1 MRYNNEL
8 GEIMDI
14 TTPQEALDLIEKRG
28 IKRIKLATTD
38 IDGILRGKYINK
50 EKFKSVLQSG
60 LGFCDVIFGW
70 DSKDELY
77 ANESITGWNDAYPD
91 ALGHIDISTCRE
103 LPLEK
108 DTILFLVD
116 FQKGGKHKDVCPR
129 TLLKKMIDEAKE
141 LGINFSA
148 AAEFE
153 FFLFNE
159 TPKSVREKDYK
170 NLETFTPGMFGYS
183 LLRNSVHS
191 NFYEEL
197 LELCEEMD
205 MPIEG
210 LHTET
215 GPGVIEAALYYDEL
229 LKAADKAVLFKTFT
243 KVLAQQNGLMAT
255 FMAKWSNK
263 YPGQSGHLHLSAQN
277 SDGKSIFYDQNK
289 ENSISDEMRWFIGGQ
304 QKLMPE
310 LLAMISP
317 TCNSYTRLIPGFWA
331 PTQATWG
338 VDNRT
343 CALRA
348 ITGDAKSQR
357 VEYRVTAA
365 DINPYIALSAAVG
378 SGIWGIKNKIEPT
391 KPIVG
396 NAYEQ
401 KLEDKFSF
409 PRTLGDA
416 ARRLKNSTIAR
427 EIFGDVFID
436 HYAMTR
442 EWEESEQLK
451 AITDWQLS
459 RYFEII

>member
-1 MRYNNEL
+1 MN
-8 GEIMDI
+8 I
-14 TTPQEALDLIEKRG
+14 TTPQEALDLIEKRD
-28 IKRIKLATTD
+28 IKQIKLATTD

-50 EKFKSVLQSG
+50 EKFISVLESG

-70 DSKDELY
+70 DSRDELY
-77 ANESITGWNDAYPD
+77 AKDSITGWSDAFPD
-91 ALGHIDISTCRE
+91 ALGEVDISTCRE
-103 LPLEK
+103 LPLEENSL
-108 DTILFLVD
+108 LFLVD
-116 FQKGGKHKDVCPR
+116 FEKGGKHKDVCPR
-129 TLLKKMIDEAKE
+129 TLLKKMIKQGEE
-141 LGINFSA
+141 IGLTFSA

-159 TPKSVREKDYK
+159 SPNSVREKDYK

-183 LLRNSVHS
+183 LLRNSVHAD
-191 NFYEEL
+191 FYHDL
-197 LELCEEMD
+197 LNLCEKMD

-215 GPGVIEAALYYDEL
+215 GPGVIEAALYYDDIL
-229 LKAADKAVLFKTFT
+229 CAADRAVLFKTFT

-263 YPGQSGHLHLSAQN
+263 YPGQSGHLHISARDKN
-277 SDGKSIFYDQNK
+277 GKSVFYDK
-289 ENSISDEMRWFIGGQ
+289 SKKDMISDEMRWFIGGQ
-304 QKLMPE
+304 QKLLPE
-310 LLAMISP
+310 LLAMVAP

-348 ITGDAKSQR
+348 ISGNEKSQR

-365 DINPYIALSAAVG
+365 DINPYIALSAALG
-378 SGIWGIKNKIEPT
+378 SGIWGIKNRIEPT

-396 NAYEQ
+396 NAYATNLDSE
-401 KLEDKFSF
+401 FSF
-409 PRTLGDA
+409 PKTLGEA
-416 ARRLKNSTIAR
+416 ARKLKASKVAR

-451 AITDWQLS
+451 AITDWQLA

>member
-1 MRYNNEL
+1 MN
-8 GEIMDI
+8 IK
-14 TTPQEALDLIEKRG
+14 TAKEAIDLIEKRG
-28 IKRIKLATTD
+28 IKQIKLATTD
-38 IDGILRGKYINK
+38 IDGVLRGKYINK
-50 EKFKSVLQSG
+50 EKFISVLESG

-77 ANESITGWNDAYPD
+77 AKDSITGWSDAYPD
-91 ALGHIDISTCRE
+91 ALGEIDISTCRE
-103 LPLEK
+103 LPMEENSL
-108 DTILFLVD
+108 LFLVD
-116 FQKGGKHKDVCPR
+116 FEKGGKHSDVCPR
-129 TLLKKMIDEAKE
+129 TLLKRVINQGKE
-141 LGINFSA
+141 IGLSFKGS
-148 AAEFE
+148 AEFE

-170 NLETFTPGMFGYS
+170 NMETFTPGMFGYS
-183 LLRNSVHS
+183 VLRNSVHAD
-191 NFYEEL
+191 FYHDL
-197 LELCEEMD
+197 LEVCEKMD

-229 LKAADKAVLFKTFT
+229 LNAADKAVLFKTFT
-243 KVLAQQNGLMAT
+243 KVLAEQNSLMAT

-263 YPGQSGHLHLSAQN
+263 YPGQSGHLHVSATSQN
-277 SDGKSIFYDQNK
+277 GKSAFYDK
-289 ENSISDEMRWFIGGQ
+289 DASDTISDEMRWFIGGQ

-310 LLAMISP
+310 LLAMIAP

-348 ITGDAKSQR
+348 INGNEKSQR

-378 SGIWGIKNKIEPT
+378 SGIWGIKNRIEPT
-391 KPIVG
+391 EPIVG
-396 NAYEQ
+396 NAYE
-401 KLEDKFSF
+401 KELSSEFSF
-409 PRTLGDA
+409 PRTLGEA
-416 ARRLKNSTIAR
+416 ARKLRDSKVAR

-436 HYAMTR
+436 HYSMTR

-451 AITDWQLS
+451 AITDWQLE

>member
-1 MRYNNEL
+1 MN
-8 GEIMDI
+8 IKTQQD
-14 TTPQEALDLIEKRG
+14 ALELIEKRD

-38 IDGILRGKYINK
+38 IDGILRGKYISK
-50 EKFKSVLQSG
+50 EKFVSTLKSG

-77 ANESITGWNDAYPD
+77 TKDSITGWSDAYPD
-91 ALGHIDISTCRE
+91 ALGEIDISTCRE
-103 LPLEK
+103 LPLEENSL
-108 DTILFLVD
+108 LFLVD
-116 FQKGGKHKDVCPR
+116 FQKGGKHSDVCPR
-129 TLLKKMIDEAKE
+129 TLLKRVIEQGKE
-141 LGINFSA
+141 IGLSFSA

-153 FFLFNE
+153 FFMFNE
-159 TPKSVREKDYK
+159 TPKSIRDKGYK
-170 NLETFTPGMFGYS
+170 NLEHFTPGMFGYS
-183 LLRNSVHS
+183 LLRNSVHAD
-191 NFYEEL
+191 FYHNL
-197 LELCEEMD
+197 MELCIDMD

-215 GPGVIEAALYYDEL
+215 GPGVIEAAILYDEL
-229 LKAADKAVLFKTFT
+229 LKSADNAVLFKTFT
-243 KVLAQQNGLMAT
+243 KVLAQQKELMAT
-255 FMAKWSNK
+255 FMAKWSND
-263 YPGQSGHLHLSAQN
+263 YPGQSGHLHISAKDG
-277 SDGKSIFYDQNK
+277 SGKSIFYDETK
-289 ENSISDEMRWFIGGQ
+289 KDTISDEMRWFIGGQ

-348 ITGDAKSQR
+348 INGNSKSQR

-378 SGIWGIKNKIEPT
+378 SGIWGIKNRVEPT
-391 KPIVG
+391 EPISG
-396 NAYEQ
+396 NAYE
-401 KLEDKFSF
+401 KNLPKEFSF
-409 PRTLGDA
+409 PHTLGEA
-416 ARRLKNSTIAR
+416 ARKLRDSKVAR
-427 EIFGDVFID
+427 ELFGDVFVE
-436 HYAMTR
+436 HYSMTR

>member
-1 MRYNNEL
+1 MNV
-8 GEIMDI
+8 
-14 TTPQEALDLIEKRG
+14 TTPLEALDLIEKRG
-28 IKRIKLATTD
+28 INDIKLATTD

-50 EKFKSVLQSG
+50 EKFISVLENG

-77 ANESITGWNDAYPD
+77 AQDSITGWGDAFPD
-91 ALGHIDISTCRE
+91 AKGKIDISTCRE
-103 LPLEK
+103 LPLEENSL
-108 DTILFLVD
+108 LFLVD
-116 FQKGGKHKDVCPR
+116 FGKGGKHKDVCPR
-129 TLLKKMIDEAKE
+129 TLLKKVIQQGKE
-141 LGINFSA
+141 IGLTFNA

-159 TPKSVREKDYK
+159 TPKSIREKDYK

-183 LLRNSVHS
+183 LLRNSVHAD
-191 NFYEEL
+191 FYHDL
-197 LELCEEMD
+197 LNLCEKMD

-215 GPGVIEAALYYDEL
+215 GPGVIEAALYYDDIL
-229 LKAADKAVLFKTFT
+229 SAADRAVLFKTFT

-263 YPGQSGHLHLSAQN
+263 YPGQSGHLHISAQDKN
-277 SDGKSIFYDQNK
+277 GKSVFYNK
-289 ENSISDEMRWFIGGQ
+289 SKKNMISDEMRWFIGGQ
-304 QKLMPE
+304 QKLLPE
-310 LLAMISP
+310 LLAMVAP

-348 ITGDAKSQR
+348 ITGSEKSQR

-365 DINPYIALSAAVG
+365 DINPYIALSAALG
-378 SGIWGIKNKIEPT
+378 SGIWGIKNRIEPT
-391 KPIVG
+391 SPIIG
-396 NAYEQ
+396 NAYETN
-401 KLEDKFSF
+401 LDSEFSF
-409 PRTLGDA
+409 PKTLGEA
-416 ARRLKNSTIAR
+416 ARKLKSSIVAR

-436 HYAMTR
+436 HYSMTR

-451 AITDWQLS
+451 AITDWQLA

>member
-1 MRYNNEL
+1 MN
-8 GEIMDI
+8 IKS
-14 TTPQEALDLIEKRG
+14 PQDALDLIEKRD

-38 IDGILRGKYINK
+38 IDGILRGKYVSK
-50 EKFKSVLQSG
+50 EKFISTLKSG

-77 ANESITGWNDAYPD
+77 AKDSITGWSDAYPD
-91 ALGHIDISTCRE
+91 ALGEIDISTCRE

-108 DTILFLVD
+108 NTLLFLVD
-116 FQKGGKHKDVCPR
+116 FQKGGKHSDVCPR
-129 TLLKKMIDEAKE
+129 TLLKRVIEQGKE
-141 LGINFSA
+141 IGLSFSA

-153 FFLFNE
+153 FFMFSE
-159 TPKSVREKDYK
+159 TPKSIREKGYK
-170 NLETFTPGMFGYS
+170 NLEHFTPGMFGYS
-183 LLRNSVHS
+183 LLRNSVHAD
-191 NFYEEL
+191 FYHDL
-197 LELCEEMD
+197 MELCIDMD

-215 GPGVIEAALYYDEL
+215 GPGVIEAAILYDEI
-229 LKAADKAVLFKTFT
+229 LKSADNAVLFKTFT
-243 KVLAQQNGLMAT
+243 KVLAQQKELMAT
-255 FMAKWSNK
+255 FMAKWSND
-263 YPGQSGHLHLSAQN
+263 YPGQSGHLHISAKDE
-277 SDGKSIFYDQNK
+277 SGKSIFFDESK
-289 ENSISDEMRWFIGGQ
+289 KDTISDEMRWFIGGQ

-348 ITGDAKSQR
+348 INGNPKSQR

-378 SGIWGIKNKIEPT
+378 SGIWGIKNRIEPT
-391 KPIVG
+391 EPISG
-396 NAYEQ
+396 NAYEK
-401 KLEDKFSF
+401 KLSDEFSF
-409 PRTLGDA
+409 PRTLGEA
-416 ARRLKNSTIAR
+416 ARKLRDSKVAR
-427 EIFGDVFID
+427 EIFGDVFIE
-436 HYAMTR
+436 HYSMTR

>member
-1 MRYNNEL
+1 MKKEDVK
-8 GEIMDI
+8 GVI
-14 TTPQEALDLIEKRG
+14 QKRG

-38 IDGILRGKYINK
+38 IDGILRGKYVSM
-50 EKFKSVLQSG
+50 EKFFSILENG

-77 ANESITGWNDAYPD
+77 AKDSITGWRDAYPD
-91 ALGHIDISTCRE
+91 ALGQIDISTFRE
-103 LPLEK
+103 IPLEEN
-108 DTILFLVD
+108 TALFMVD
-116 FQKGGKHKDVCPR
+116 FEKGGKHKDVCPR
-129 TLLKKMIDEAKE
+129 TLLKKVIEQGKE
-141 LGINFSA
+141 LGLDFFA

-159 TPKSVREKDYK
+159 TPKSIREKNYK
-170 NLETFTPGMFGYS
+170 DLETFTPGMFGYS
-183 LLRNSVHS
+183 ILRNSVHS
-191 NFYEEL
+191 DFYHDL
-197 LELCEEMD
+197 LELCEKMD
-205 MPIEG
+205 MPLEG
-210 LHTET
+210 IHTET
-215 GPGVIEAALYYDEL
+215 GPGVIEAAINYSDL
-229 LKAADKAVLFKTFT
+229 LSAADRAVLFKTFT

-255 FMAKWSNK
+255 FMAKWSEK
-263 YPGQSGHLHLSAQN
+263 YPGQSGHLHISAKDKDGN
-277 SDGKSIFYDQNK
+277 SVFYDK
-289 ENSISDEMRWFIGGQ
+289 NSEDTISNEMRWFIGGQ

-310 LLAMISP
+310 ILAMVAQ

-338 VDNRT
+338 LDNRT

-348 ITGDAKSQR
+348 ITSSPKSQR
-357 VEYRVTAA
+357 VEYRVSAA

-391 KPIVG
+391 EPIKG
-396 NAYEQ
+396 NAYEVS
-401 KLEDKFSF
+401 LPGDFSF
-409 PRTLGDA
+409 PGTLGEA
-416 ARRLKNSTIAR
+416 AKRLKNSKAAR
-427 EIFGDVFID
+427 EIFGDRFVE

>member
-1 MRYNNEL
+1 MN
-8 GEIMDI
+8 IK
-14 TTPQEALDLIEKRG
+14 TAQEALDLIEKRG

-50 EKFKSVLQSG
+50 EKFISVLKSG

-77 ANESITGWNDAYPD
+77 AKDSITGWSDAFPD
-91 ALGHIDISTCRE
+91 ALGQIDISTCRE
-103 LPLEK
+103 LPLEENSL
-108 DTILFLVD
+108 LFLVD
-116 FQKGGKHKDVCPR
+116 FENGGKHRDVCPR
-129 TLLKKMIDEAKE
+129 TLLKRVINQGKE
-141 LGINFSA
+141 IGLSFKA

-153 FFLFNE
+153 FFMFNE

-170 NLETFTPGMFGYS
+170 NLENFTPGMFGYS
-183 LLRNSVHS
+183 LLRNSVHAD
-191 NFYEEL
+191 FYHDL
-197 LELCEEMD
+197 MDLCINMD

-215 GPGVIEAALYYDEL
+215 GPGVIEAALLYGDI
-229 LKAADKAVLFKTFT
+229 LKSADDAVLFKTFT
-243 KVLAQQNGLMAT
+243 KVLAQQKSLMAT

-263 YPGQSGHLHLSAQN
+263 YPGQSGHLHISATFE
-277 SDGKSIFYDQNK
+277 DGKSAFFDKNK
-289 ENSISDEMRWFIGGQ
+289 KDTISDQMRWFIGGQ

-348 ITGDAKSQR
+348 INGGEKSQR

-365 DINPYIALSAAVG
+365 DINPYIALSAALG

-391 KPIVG
+391 EPIVG
-396 NAYEQ
+396 NAYQ
-401 KLEDKFSF
+401 KELPSEFSF
-409 PRTLGDA
+409 PRTLGEA
-416 ARRLKNSTIAR
+416 ARKLKESKIAR
-427 EIFGDVFID
+427 EIFGDVFVD
-436 HYAMTR
+436 HYSMSR

-451 AITDWQLS
+451 AITDWQLD

>member
-1 MRYNNEL
+1 MN
-8 GEIMDI
+8 IS
-14 TTPQEALDLIEKRG
+14 TPKEVIDLIEKRD

-50 EKFKSVLQSG
+50 EKFISVLKSG

-70 DSKDELY
+70 DCKDELY
-77 ANESITGWNDAYPD
+77 AKDSITGWSDAFPD
-91 ALGHIDISTCRE
+91 ALGQIDISTCRE
-103 LPLEK
+103 LPLEENSL
-108 DTILFLVD
+108 LFLVD
-116 FQKGGKHKDVCPR
+116 FENGGKHSAVCPR
-129 TLLKKMIDEAKE
+129 TLLKRVINQGKE
-141 LGINFSA
+141 IGLSFKA

-153 FFLFNE
+153 FFMFSE

-170 NLETFTPGMFGYS
+170 NLENFTPGMFGYS
-183 LLRNSVHS
+183 LLRNSVHAD
-191 NFYEEL
+191 FYHDL
-197 LELCEEMD
+197 MDMCIEMD

-215 GPGVIEAALYYDEL
+215 GPGVIEAALLYDDI
-229 LKAADKAVLFKTFT
+229 LKSADNAVLFKTFT
-243 KVLAQQNGLMAT
+243 KVLAQQKSLMAT

-263 YPGQSGHLHLSAQN
+263 YPGQSGHLHISATSHN
-277 SDGKSIFYDQNK
+277 GKAAFYDKNK
-289 ENSISDEMRWFIGGQ
+289 KDTISDEMRWFIGGQ

-310 LLAMISP
+310 LLSMITP

-348 ITGDAKSQR
+348 INGGEKSQR

-365 DINPYIALSAAVG
+365 DINPYIALSAALG
-378 SGIWGIKNKIEPT
+378 SGIWGIKNEIEPT
-391 KPIVG
+391 EPIVG
-396 NAYEQ
+396 NAYEKELSQ
-401 KLEDKFSF
+401 EFSF
-409 PRTLGDA
+409 PRTLGEA
-416 ARRLKNSTIAR
+416 ARKLKKSSIAR
-427 EIFGDVFID
+427 DIFGDVFVD
-436 HYAMTR
+436 HYSMSR

-451 AITDWQLS
+451 AITDWQLN